1 MAEASH
7 EQSTT
12 NNSLIWPIPVP
23 ASNPLL
29 AVLTDI
35 NGKLLESA
43 AMAQKDWSEFVH
55 RRVKQ
60 DISVSQQLMNCQSL
74 KDMQQIYSRY
84 LQTAFEQYR
93 EQSEKAVQRGKSMT
107 EKLAQAIESRAPEN
121 RAAGSPLALG
131 RHVSAREKGH

>member
-1 MAEASH
+1 MTEASH

-12 NNSLIWPIPVP
+12 DNSLTWPIPPVP

-43 AMAQKDWSEFVH
+43 ARAQKDWSEFVH

-93 EQSEKAVQRGKSMT
+93 EQSEKAVQSGKTMT
-107 EKLAQAIESRAPEN
+107 EKLAQAIESRAPETAQ
-121 RAAGSPLALG
+121 RA
-131 RHVSAREKGH
+131 RH